1 MRRKPPP
8 HLPLRRTLLAAL
20 LAAACGATQAAEVYV
35 IANAELELTP
45 EEVKEI
51 FLGEVQFAGTLKLQP
66 IDNAGAQGE
75 FLARVLKMSG
85 TKYQGA
91 WTKKAFRDGLNA
103 PPVKAT
109 DAEVLSFVRS
119 NPGAIGYVSTAPSG
133 VRIVGRF

>member
-1 MRRKPPP
+1 MRRK
-8 HLPLRRTLLAAL
+8 LPIHRQLRRAL
-20 LAAACGATQAAEVYV
+20 LVAAIAAGCTLAQAADVYV

-66 IDNAGAQGE
+66 VDNAGAQSE

-85 TKYQGA
+85 TRYQGA

-103 PPVKAT
+103 PPLKAT
-109 DAEVLSFVRS
+109 DAEVLSFVKN

-133 VRIVGRF
+133 VRVVGRF